1 MQSGSGKVTIKIS
14 EKEVDKENG
23 FSLF

>member
-1 MQSGSGKVTIKIS
+1 MQGGSGEVTIKIS

-23 FSLF
+23 FRLF